1 MMAPWTP
8 EAGVARR
15 KAVRRIGRSY
25 DQCIR
30 CGKPVGWGRS
40 TCKSCN
46 PAGLPEPSPAQFHAT
61 VFLTIIAVIVLLGI
75 IGLLLN

>member
-1 MMAPWTP
+1 MDVGRAPERGAGRRGLGAMARP
-8 EAGVARR
+8 
-15 KAVRRIGRSY
+15 Y

-46 PAGLPEPSPAQFHAT
+46 PADLPEPSPAQFHAT
-61 VFLTIIAVIVLLGI
+61 VFLTIIATIVVLGVIGVLL
-75 IGLLLN
+75 N

>member
-1 MMAPWTP
+1 MMEEVGAT
-8 EAGVARR
+8 ERVARR
-15 KAVRRIGRSY
+15 RGFSAMPRPY

-30 CGKPVGWGRS
+30 CGTPVGWGRS

-61 VFLTIIAVIVLLGI
+61 VFLTIIATVVLLGV